1 MTVATSNFPFTFTL
15 DGSTHEFPFTSKI
28 LSDAD
33 LIVIL
38 REIATGTETVLTR
51 GTQYE
56 VTGENGKYESGGV
69 VNTIEYVDGTKT
81 DKDYADTYEL
91 IIDRAVAV
99 EQPTVYKKGRALDL
113 SVIGDSFDKL
123 TMILQDYIA
132 TAIRGLLLPAGE
144 SNLTLPRAAN
154 RALKYLASIS

>member
-91 IIDRAVAV
+91 IICLLYTSPSPR
-99 EQPTVYKKGRALDL
+99 
-113 SVIGDSFDKL
+113 DS
-123 TMILQDYIA
+123 
-132 TAIRGLLLPAGE
+132 
-144 SNLTLPRAAN
+144 
-154 RALKYLASIS
+154 